1 MQKIVLQKIRVPWK
15 TLLIALLLSGMLP
28 GAAKAAT
35 FGNYVY
41 AVPAGWTQA
50 KQGTSLVLTP
60 PGLAAGERVTVLLT
74 AGATPGTVAQG
85 DLNTWFAKQ
94 MSGYNA
100 GTKLVTQTP
109 VQAQTSDD
117 GQQLLASVAV
127 VQVGGQTE
135 WRFFIAAHPGDRA
148 EMLVITTS
156 SYEVFTARQ
165 DELSAFSDRLD
176 FANAGSSPVGNP
188 VGNPVNS
195 PAAAKGSAQVGTGA
209 QAGLGTQAGA
219 GTQAGSGKATVPPAP
234 AAPTTASPTAAPPA
248 GTPAATGTL
257 PAVPVPNLAQLLA
270 AGLNPEKQPIPDEFR
285 CYLSHDS
292 ADYSRPAFA
301 LQILPGNRYRAPGGE
316 GSYRMVQTSGGSLN
330 YLRWQGGPLAGTD
343 DAFLLFDRRY
353 GQRIQLDGVGKDE
366 LRLYCHERGGA
377 EDHAL
382 VQFRR
387 ADPQVGAYPCRSTDG
402 KNTDLGTLELLSGR
416 TYRYRGGAGRYT
428 VNILGKQG
436 DGFAGVDF
444 VGGPLDDTY
453 SPYSE
458 DELGE
463 RHFTGLPSRNARCA
477 VVARPVTEPKF
488 GPGKAPAPP
497 AGAGGLEGAYSY
509 YIQNFSPSTGLN
521 HYFYIFK
528 KNGYVYTGDP
538 DTSLADA
545 DCTRTLPSGL
555 PLCQVYRLGNGT
567 MTIGADKPLKWA
579 KTAAGFTLDGSTL
592 APVRPLGDL
601 KLAGQYK
608 SVTSFTATVGTG
620 GGLFE
625 DRLTFRRDGTFSNQ
639 HSGGVS
645 LTTTS
650 DGSSSGDITGGVY
663 SSTDRRN
670 TGSYSLSGNT
680 LTLKYG
686 DGRVERMFAFLP
698 GSKPDLNWLYL
709 DGSDYFLEKSGQ
721 K

>member
-1 MQKIVLQKIRVPWK
+1 MQRIVLQKITVPWK
-15 TLLIALLLSGMLP
+15 TLLLALLLSGLLP
-28 GAAKAAT
+28 GTAQAAT

-41 AVPAGWTQA
+41 TVPAGWTQA
-50 KQGTSLVLTP
+50 RQGASLVLTP
-60 PGLAAGERVTVLLT
+60 PGLAPGERVTVRLT
-74 AGATPGTVAQG
+74 PGAIPGTVAQG
-85 DLNTWFAKQ
+85 DLNTWFAAQ
-94 MSGYNA
+94 MSGYNSGA
-100 GTKLVTQTP
+100 KIVTQTP
-109 VQAQTSDD
+109 IQAQTDD
-117 GQQLLASVAV
+117 NGQQLLASVAV
-127 VQVGGQTE
+127 VQIGGQTE
-135 WRFFIAAHPGDRA
+135 WRFFIAAHPGNRA

-176 FANAGSSPVGNP
+176 FANARSDPAGNP
-188 VGNPVNS
+188 ASS
-195 PAAAKGSAQVGTGA
+195 PAAAKGSAQVGSGVR
-209 QAGLGTQAGA
+209 
-219 GTQAGSGKATVPPAP
+219 AGSGKATTPPTP
-234 AAPTTASPTAAPPA
+234 VTPTTASPTTPPPVR
-248 GTPAATGTL
+248 TPSSTL
-257 PAVPVPNLAQLLA
+257 PAVPVPNLAQLVA
-270 AGLNPEKQPIPDEFR
+270 VGLDREKQPIPDEFR

-301 LQILPGNRYRAPGGE
+301 LQILPNGRYRAPGGE
-316 GSYRMVQTSGGSLN
+316 GGYRTVQTNSGSLN

-353 GQRIQLDGVGKDE
+353 GQTIQLDGVGKDE
-366 LRLYCHERGGA
+366 LRLYCHQRGGA
-377 EDHAL
+377 ENHAL

-387 ADPQVGAYPCRSTDG
+387 ADPQAGAYPCRSTDG
-402 KNTDLGTLELLSGR
+402 KNTDLGTLELLAGQA
-416 TYRYRGGAGRYT
+416 YRYRGGTGRYT

-436 DGFAGVDF
+436 DGFSGVDF

-463 RHFTGLPSRNARCA
+463 RHFTGLPSRNARCGMVA
-477 VVARPVTEPKF
+477 APVVEPKF
-488 GPGKAPAPP
+488 GPGKAPTPP
-497 AGAGGLEGAYSY
+497 VGAGGLEGAYSY
-509 YIQNFSPSTGLN
+509 YVQNFYPSAGLN
-521 HYFYIFK
+521 HDFYIFK

-538 DTSLADA
+538 ETSLADA

-567 MTIGADKPLKWA
+567 ITIGTDKPVKWA
-579 KTAAGFTLDGSTL
+579 KTAAGHVLDGSAL
-592 APVRPLGDL
+592 SPVRPLGDL
-601 KLAGQYK
+601 KLAGQYR
-608 SVTSFTATVGTG
+608 SVTSFTAVVGTG

-625 DRLTFRRDGTFSNQ
+625 DLLAFRRDGTFSNQ

-670 TGSYSLSGNT
+670 SGSYSLSGNT
-680 LTLKYG
+680 LTLRYG
-686 DGRVERMFAFLP
+686 DGRTERMFAFLP
-698 GSKPDLNWLYL
+698 GSKPDLEWLYL
-709 DGSDYFLEKSGQ
+709 GGSDYFLEKPGQ

>member
-1 MQKIVLQKIRVPWK
+1 MQRITVTWK
-15 TLLIALLLSGMLP
+15 TLLLALLLSGTLP
-28 GAAKAAT
+28 GTAQAAT

-50 KQGTSLVLTP
+50 KQGGSLVLTP
-60 PGLAAGERVTVLLT
+60 PGLAPGERVTVRLT
-74 AGATPGTVAQG
+74 PGAASGTVAQV
-85 DLNTWFAKQ
+85 DLNTWFTAQ
-94 MSGYNA
+94 MGGYNA
-100 GTKLVTQTP
+100 GAKLVTQTP

-135 WRFFIAAHPGDRA
+135 WRFFIAAHPGNRA

-165 DELSAFSDRLD
+165 DELRAFSDRLD
-176 FANAGSSPVGNP
+176 FANARSGPIGSPAS
-188 VGNPVNS
+188 S
-195 PAAAKGSAQVGTGA
+195 PAAAKGSAQTG
-209 QAGLGTQAGA
+209 LR
-219 GTQAGSGKATVPPAP
+219 TQAGSGRATILP
-234 AAPTTASPTAAPPA
+234 AAAPPTTTPPPVIAPPA
-248 GTPAATGTL
+248 GTPATTGTL
-257 PAVPVPNLAQLLA
+257 PAVPVPNLAQLVA
-270 AGLNPEKQPIPDEFR
+270 AGLDPEKQPIPDEFR

-301 LQILPGNRYRAPGGE
+301 LQILPGNHYRAPGGE

-343 DAFLLFDRRY
+343 DAFLLFDRRS
-353 GQRIQLDGVGKDE
+353 GQTIQLDGVGKDE
-366 LRLYCHERGGA
+366 LRLYCHQCGA
-377 EDHAL
+377 SENHAL

-436 DGFAGVDF
+436 DSFSGVDF

-463 RHFTGLPSRNARCA
+463 RRFSGLPSRNARCA
-477 VVARPVTEPKF
+477 VVAKPIVEPKF

-509 YIQNFSPSTGLN
+509 YIQNFSPSAGLN
-521 HYFYIFK
+521 HYFYVFK

-555 PLCQVYRLGNGT
+555 PLCEVYRLGNGAI
-567 MTIGADKPLKWA
+567 TIGTDKPVKWA
-579 KTAAGFTLDGSTL
+579 KTAAGYVLDGSAL
-592 APVRPLGDL
+592 SPLKPLGDL
-601 KLAGQYK
+601 KLAGQYR
-608 SVTSFTATVGTG
+608 SVTSFTAMVGTG

-625 DRLTFRRDGTFSNQ
+625 DLLTFRKDGTFSRQ
-639 HSGGVS
+639 RSGGVS

-670 TGSYSLSGNT
+670 AGSYSLSGNT
-680 LTLKYG
+680 LTLMYG
-686 DGRVERMFAFLP
+686 DGRTERLFAFLP
-698 GSKPDLNWLYL
+698 GNEPALNWLYL
-709 DGSDYFLEKSGQ
+709 GGGNYFLEKPGQ